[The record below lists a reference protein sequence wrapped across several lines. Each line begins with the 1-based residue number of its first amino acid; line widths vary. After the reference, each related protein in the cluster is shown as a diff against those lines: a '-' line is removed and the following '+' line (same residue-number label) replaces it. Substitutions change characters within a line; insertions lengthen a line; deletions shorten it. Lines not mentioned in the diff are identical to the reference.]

1 MANEIVLKNAQIVLA
16 DEIVSGSILIRDGK
30 IAAIN
35 QGYANGGDDMD
46 GDYVIPGLIELHTDQ
61 LESHYA
67 PRPKVRWNVDAA
79 VQAHDAQ
86 VAASGITT
94 VFDAMRVGS
103 DYDRDFV
110 GKDMR
115 MLADAIESG
124 VRENRLRADHFCI
137 CAAKYLRQIVS
148 KRSSFC
154 GR

>member
-30 IAAIN
+30 IAAID
-35 QGYANGGDDMD
+35 QGYANGGEDMD

-103 DYDRDFV
+103 DMTATSLVRIC
-110 GKDMR
+110 GCLR
-115 MLADAIESG
+115 MPLKAVFAKIAC
-124 VRENRLRADHFCI
+124 VQTTFCI